1 METIVGLVEG
11 IVFKSED
18 SGYTVLKVN
27 VNNQTITATGAVPFA
42 KEGQSVKLTGEWI
55 IHKQFGKQFKI
66 EEFEEI
72 LPTSKD
78 GIERYLSA
86 GVIYGIGPVTAKR
99 IVEYFGEETLDIL
112 DNNIERLKEVE
123 GIGDKK
129 FKIIYDS
136 YQEQKGLRDII
147 LFFTEY
153 GLSNN
158 QCIKLYKK
166 YGDRAKDL
174 IKENPYRLCKD
185 ISGIGF
191 KTADKIAM
199 NMGVISESPY
209 RIKSGIDYVLGRFC
223 ANGNTYMPKERL
235 IEEASETLVV
245 KKDLI
250 EENIYNLYLEKG
262 IIVEKINGVEAVFSL
277 PFYYSEIGITK
288 KIIELGIENFQTI
301 NTDVE
306 HEVKMFERSQG
317 ITFAPSQKEAILNA
331 FSEGIE
337 IITGGPGTGK
347 TTIIKCII
355 DIYEKNGLKVLL
367 AAPTGRAAK
376 RMSESTGREAKTIHR
391 LLEMGVSDEEGEK
404 TTFLKGD
411 GEPLE
416 GDVIIL
422 DEASMIDVNLM
433 NSLLKAIKLGT
444 RLIIVG
450 DVDQLPSVGAGNV
463 LNDLINSEFIK
474 VIRLREIFRQGAE
487 SLITVNAHRIN
498 NGEMPHLNKKGND
511 FYFIRSENSED
522 ILNTIIDLVNRRLPK
537 FNKDWDKLRDIQVLT
552 PMRKGVLG
560 VENMNEKIQEVL
572 NPKENY
578 KKEKKVRET
587 TFREGDKVMQTKN
600 NYSLKWTRVSGEGE
614 EEGVG
619 VFNGDMGFIQTIN
632 EEEKTIVVI
641 FDDERRVKYD
651 YVYVDELELAYS
663 ITIHKS
669 QGSEFKVVIIP
680 AFMGSPLLMNK
691 NLLYTGITRAKKLV
705 VVVGMP
711 KALNYMVKN
720 TKSMERYSA
729 LEHKIKEIT
738 QHEFVEE

>member
-199 NMGVISESPY
+199 NMGVIPESPY

-474 VIRLREIFRQGAE
+474 VVRLREIFRQGAE

-614 EEGVG
+614 EGVG

-632 EEEKTIVVI
+632 EEEKTVVVI

>member
-199 NMGVISESPY
+199 NMGVIPESPY

-277 PFYYSEIGITK
+277 PFYYIEIGITK

-474 VIRLREIFRQGAE
+474 VVRLREIFRQGAE

-632 EEEKTIVVI
+632 EEEKTVVVI

-738 QHEFVEE
+738 QHEFVED